1 MEMLAYDY
9 PILGI
14 FWTALIVFIW
24 VAWIFLLIRIFA
36 DIFRREMSGW
46 WKALWS
52 IFVILAPFLGVLI
65 YLIANGSSMYE
76 RDYQQAQEAE
86 SAFQEY
92 VRQTAGSGGTADELA
107 KLADLRE
114 QGVISD
120 DEFAQQKAKLLG

>member
-1 MEMLAYDY
+1 MLAYDY

-46 WKALWS
+46 YKALWT
-52 IFVILAPFLGVLI
+52 IFVILLPVLGVFV
-65 YLIANGSSMYE
+65 YLIANGGSMYE
-76 RDYQQAQEAE
+76 RDAQQAQQTEAE
-86 SAFQEY
+86 FQRY

-107 KLADLRE
+107 KLAELRDS
-114 QGVISD
+114 GVISP
-120 DEFAQQKAKLLG
+120 DEFAQQKAKLLS